1 MYNPI
6 RISRAIKSI
15 FTDYGIPERMQGH
28 AAKFREQHLAGDD
41 KSTYDAGPIIYQEFS
56 KGPAA
61 LLTLVG
67 NTDELGQD
75 CMWEETNERKY
86 VEEHVIPK
94 LKDHDYLSK
103 LPKGTVGELF
113 TELQKILE

>member
-56 KGPAA
+56 TGPAA

-67 NTDELGQD
+67 NTKYELGQD
-75 CMWEETNERKY
+75 CMWGRNKNERSTKQAMQPSIQTSPY
-86 VEEHVIPK
+86 FPK
-94 LKDHDYLSK
+94 VNQNNS
-103 LPKGTVGELF
+103 F
-113 TELQKILE
+113 I